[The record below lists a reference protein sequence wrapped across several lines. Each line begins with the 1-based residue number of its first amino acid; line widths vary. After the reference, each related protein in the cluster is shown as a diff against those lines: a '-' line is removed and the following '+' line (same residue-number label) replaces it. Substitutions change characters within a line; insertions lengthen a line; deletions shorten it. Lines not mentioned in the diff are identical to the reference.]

1 MKNALDKFI
10 SGLNFIFG
18 IVGII
23 MVFIA
28 TYAVLA
34 RNVLI
39 VSTPWSDELLKLLF
53 VCPSMLDLQF
63 CL

>member
-28 TYAVLA
+28 RMQYWQET
-34 RNVLI
+34 
-39 VSTPWSDELLKLLF
+39 S
-53 VCPSMLDLQF
+53 
-63 CL
+63 

>member
-39 VSTPWSDELLKLLF
+39 VSTPWSD
-53 VCPSMLDLQF
+53 
-63 CL
+63 

>member
-39 VSTPWSDELLKLLF
+39 VSTPWSSEAPLRMVHLCWICNS
-53 VCPSMLDLQF
+53 VYE
-63 CL
+63 

>member
-34 RNVLI
+34 R
-39 VSTPWSDELLKLLF
+39 K
-53 VCPSMLDLQF
+53 CPDCFHSVE
-63 CL
+63 